1 MSPGSFASRPCLRY
15 TPAMPNAAQD
25 PVVDEL
31 RARITAA
38 DAEIVAAV
46 NRRAALVAELHA
58 HKRANGYDVFDAGRE
73 EQVIAAALRAN
84 RWPDLGRRDARA
96 LRRHPAPL
104 HPGGRTA

>member
-1 MSPGSFASRPCLRY
+1 MPAY

-25 PVVDEL
+25 PVVEEL

-38 DAEIVAAV
+38 DTEIVAAV

-73 EQVIAAALRAN
+73 EHVIAAALRAN
-84 RWPDLGRRDARA
+84 PGPISDAGMRE
-96 LRRHPAPL
+96 LYGVILPL
-104 HPGGRTA
+104 CTREARTA

>member
-1 MSPGSFASRPCLRY
+1 MPAY

-38 DAEIVAAV
+38 DTEIVAAV

-73 EQVIAAALRAN
+73 EQVIAAALGAN
-84 RWPDLGRRDARA
+84 PGPISDAGIRE
-96 LRRHPAPL
+96 LYGVILPL
-104 HPGGRTA
+104 CTREAATT

>member
-1 MSPGSFASRPCLRY
+1 
-15 TPAMPNAAQD
+15 MPNAAQD

-38 DAEIVAAV
+38 DTEIVAAV

-58 HKRANGYDVFDAGRE
+58 HKRANGYDVFDSGRE

-84 RWPDLGRRDARA
+84 RGPISDAGMRE
-96 LRRHPAPL
+96 LYGVILPL
-104 HPGGRTA
+104 CTREAATA

>member
-1 MSPGSFASRPCLRY
+1 
-15 TPAMPNAAQD
+15 MPNAAQD

-38 DAEIVAAV
+38 DTDIVAAV

-73 EQVIAAALRAN
+73 EQVIAAALGAN
-84 RWPDLGRRDARA
+84 PGPISDAGMRE
-96 LRRHPAPL
+96 LYGVILPL
-104 HPGGRTA
+104 CTREAATTT

>member
-1 MSPGSFASRPCLRY
+1 
-15 TPAMPNAAQD
+15 MPNAAQD

-38 DAEIVAAV
+38 DTEIVAAV

-73 EQVIAAALRAN
+73 EQVIAAAVGAN
-84 RWPDLGRRDARA
+84 PGPISDAGMRE
-96 LRRHPAPL
+96 LYGVILPL
-104 HPGGRTA
+104 CTREAATT

>member
-1 MSPGSFASRPCLRY
+1 MPAY

-38 DAEIVAAV
+38 DTEIVAAV

-73 EQVIAAALRAN
+73 EQVIAAALGAN
-84 RWPDLGRRDARA
+84 PGPISDAGMRE
-96 LRRHPAPL
+96 LYGVILPL
-104 HPGGRTA
+104 CTREAATTT

>member
-1 MSPGSFASRPCLRY
+1 
-15 TPAMPNAAQD
+15 MPNAAQD

-38 DAEIVAAV
+38 DTEIVAAV

-73 EQVIAAALRAN
+73 EQVIAAALGVN
-84 RWPDLGRRDARA
+84 PGPISDAGMRE
-96 LRRHPAPL
+96 LYGVILPL
-104 HPGGRTA
+104 CTREAATT

>member
-1 MSPGSFASRPCLRY
+1 MPAY

-38 DAEIVAAV
+38 DTEIVAAV

-73 EQVIAAALRAN
+73 EQVIAAALGAN
-84 RWPDLGRRDARA
+84 PGPISDAGMRE
-96 LRRHPAPL
+96 LYGVILPL
-104 HPGGRTA
+104 CTREAATT

>member
-1 MSPGSFASRPCLRY
+1 
-15 TPAMPNAAQD
+15 MPNAAQD

-31 RARITAA
+31 RAAITAA
-38 DAEIVAAV
+38 DTEIVAAV

-84 RWPDLGRRDARA
+84 PGPISDAGMRE
-96 LRRHPAPL
+96 LYGVILPL
-104 HPGGRTA
+104 CTREAATT